1 MRKSVL
7 LVGLLFAVLILS
19 SFSTRNVSAL
29 ANITLSMSTIDG
41 TMSGTSDHQATFLV
55 TVVNNDPSGSPV
67 RHVFLTLD
75 TPVLPSGGLWDP
87 ASPPA
92 TVVQLPVGWTY
103 SFSLSEFDVGPGQS
117 KQSTLTITG
126 TAGTPPGLIPFTVIG
141 YWIDHVIDNTSGIHN
156 VYTLVRDN
164 GRLDIML
171 KLMVPEYWLGTILGL
186 VGMFA
191 AFGAYYFQKRKQ
203 FSP

>member
-1 MRKSVL
+1 MRKGVL
-7 LVGLLFAVLILS
+7 LVGLLFAVLIIS
-19 SFSTRNVSAL
+19 PFSTRNVSAL
-29 ANITLSMSTIDG
+29 ANIGLSISTSDG
-41 TMSGTSDHQATFLV
+41 TMSGATDHQATFLV
-55 TVVNNDPSGSPV
+55 TVVNNDPSGSLV

-92 TVVQLPVGWTY
+92 TVVPLPVGWTY
-103 SFSLSEFDVGPGQS
+103 SFSLSEFDVDPGQS

-141 YWIDHVIDNTSGIHN
+141 YWIDHVIDNTGIHN
-156 VYTLVRDN
+156 VYTLVRAN
-164 GRLDIML
+164 GRLTIIV
-171 KLMVPEYWLGTILGL
+171 KLMIPEYWLGTILGL

-191 AFGAYYFQKRKQ
+191 AFGARYFQKRKQ